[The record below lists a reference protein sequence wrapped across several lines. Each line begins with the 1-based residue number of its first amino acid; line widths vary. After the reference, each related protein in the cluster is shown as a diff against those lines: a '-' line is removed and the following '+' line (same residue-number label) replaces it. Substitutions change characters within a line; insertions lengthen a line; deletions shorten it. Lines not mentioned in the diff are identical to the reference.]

1 MTKSFYNVH
10 RHSLHTNAL
19 DIAYL
24 RKIFRLDK
32 IKTVNCD
39 KKLGI
44 ESQKEVLVSPETKRP
59 ILWPFQLQRLKNEWH
74 VRIDHSEELRK
85 EAAKEKYSRTRE
97 K

>member
-1 MTKSFYNVH
+1 MSDEDHITPV
-10 RHSLHTNAL
+10 A
-19 DIAYL
+19 
-24 RKIFRLDK
+24 
-32 IKTVNCD
+32 CD

-44 ESQKEVLVSPETKRP
+44 ESRKEVSVSPENKRP

>member
-1 MTKSFYNVH
+1 MYIVILYIPMLWTLLISGKY
-10 RHSLHTNAL
+10 L
-19 DIAYL
+19 DWT
-24 RKIFRLDK
+24 RL
-32 IKTVNCD
+32 IQSTVT
-39 KKLGI
+39 KKLEI
-44 ESQKEVLVSPETKRP
+44 ESQKEVLVSPKTKRR

>member
-10 RHSLHTNAL
+10 SHSLHTNAL

-39 KKLGI
+39 KTLGI
-44 ESQKEVLVSPETKRP
+44 ESQKEVLVSPETK
-59 ILWPFQLQRLKNEWH
+59 
-74 VRIDHSEELRK
+74 
-85 EAAKEKYSRTRE
+85 
-97 K
+97 